1 VSEKRNFERLARH
14 NAVGFTQRT
23 RMADGTVAEA
33 AVFVK
38 FAQPVIVGAREL
50 ARLESLGAV
59 APEGWTADDL
69 KAERDA
75 TSGAYRRARQHSAI
89 GAA

>member
-23 RMADGTVAEA
+23 
-33 AVFVK
+33 
-38 FAQPVIVGAREL
+38 QPIICDAREL